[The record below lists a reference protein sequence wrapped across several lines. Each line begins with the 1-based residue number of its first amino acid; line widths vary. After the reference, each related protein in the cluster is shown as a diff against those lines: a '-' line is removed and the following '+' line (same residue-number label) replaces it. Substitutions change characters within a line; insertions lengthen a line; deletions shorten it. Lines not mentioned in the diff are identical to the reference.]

1 MSGTRVS
8 QGWAWLLL
16 LSGLSGLGLQGVWTR
31 AFAVGLGHESPA
43 MLGVVTAVFGGL
55 AAGAGAWSWIR
66 RLPWRPSTVC
76 GALEAVIGIWAIT
89 TAWTVPIAG
98 GWLMRWMGP
107 MPSGPFQ
114 AFLSIVGPLVV
125 LLPATTAMGG
135 TLPAVERLV
144 SEGHRND
151 RNVGPLYALN
161 TLGAVLGVMV
171 SVGWLQP
178 RLGLKGTSCAFGVLN
193 LICAAGFLLWG
204 RLHGSDRDPGNGWK
218 VQEARAGATGS
229 PTANAATSRWSL
241 PLLAWTGFLGIGFEV
256 LATRLL
262 GQALEGTVFSHAAV
276 LGVFL
281 AGTALGGAL
290 RNRWVRDPDRAL
302 PTLLL
307 GQAAS
312 LVVSGFVVVW
322 TPAWHPA
329 MRAILG
335 DGKTAMLATEWIL
348 AAAVVGAPTVL
359 MGLLFS
365 SLATLAMR
373 GRPAGLGWAVA
384 FNTLGSALAPAAVG
398 LGMIP
403 WLGSRWTWVALVVGY
418 CAPVSGSHLL
428 RGLAF
433 GVVGVALLG
442 LPRFMDLQLR
452 LPGSRL
458 VEVREG
464 AGDTVAVVE
473 QPGGNRALRLNNRF
487 TMGGT
492 ASTNAE
498 RRHGHLPLLW
508 HPAPRR
514 ALFLGV
520 GTGISFAAM
529 DAHPGLKAQ
538 GVELVPEAAGV
549 LDAFRPHNAYSTD
562 LAVHVA
568 DARRHVRTTTAS
580 YDVIVADLFHPARD
594 GAAGLY
600 TREHFAAVRERL
612 SEGGVFCQWLPLFQL
627 DEPTLRVI
635 VRTYLLVFPEAQAFL
650 LRYTAD
656 TPVLGLVGGRGPLR
670 FDEGWMARRTRDG
683 GLQEALKPLVL
694 TEDIPVFGLWFA
706 GPAWLSA
713 FAGDADV
720 NTDDHPV
727 VLFQAPQTLVGRA
740 TPGHALLERLLAR
753 PAAVPEGLFTSRT
766 DATAWN
772 ERLAQYRR
780 ARDAYLSGLIAEASG
795 QREAALDR
803 YIDSARLS
811 ADFTTGYAQVL
822 ARASQSAKTDPDGVR
837 RLLDRL
843 TEARPDRGVAADL
856 KRRLGL

>member
-1 MSGTRVS
+1 
-8 QGWAWLLL
+8 L

-55 AAGAGAWSWIR
+55 AAGAFAWGWIR
-66 RLPWRPSTVC
+66 RLPFRPSTFC
-76 GALEAVIGIWAIT
+76 GALEAVIGFWSIT

-114 AFLSIVGPLVV
+114 AFVSVAGPLVV
-125 LLPATTAMGG
+125 LLPATMAMGV
-135 TLPAVERLV
+135 TLPAVERLLSGKFV
-144 SEGHRND
+144 DGSR
-151 RNVGPLYALN
+151 VGPLYAVN
-161 TLGAVLGVMV
+161 TLGAALGVVV

-178 RLGLKGTSCAFGVLN
+178 WLGLKATTCAFGALN
-193 LICAAGFLLWG
+193 LICSVGFLLLG
-204 RLHGSDRDPGNGWK
+204 RRDGIDRNPGIGGRAEEVSTRGSETRMVNQK
-218 VQEARAGATGS
+218 AI
-229 PTANAATSRWSL
+229 RWSL
-241 PLLAWTGFLGIGFEV
+241 GLLAWTGFLGIGFEV

-262 GQALEGTVFSHAAV
+262 GQAMEGTVFSHAAV

-281 AGTALGGAL
+281 CGTALGGAL
-290 RNRWVRDPDRAL
+290 RNRWVQDPDRAL
-302 PTLLL
+302 PRLLL

-322 TPAWHPA
+322 TPTWHPA
-329 MRAILG
+329 IRAILG
-335 DGKTAMLATEWIL
+335 DGKAAMLATEWLL
-348 AAAVVGAPTVL
+348 AAAVVGLPTVL

-365 SLATLAMR
+365 SLATVVLR
-373 GRPAGLGWAVA
+373 GRPDGLGWAMA
-384 FNTLGSALAPAAVG
+384 FNTLGSAVAPAVVG

-403 WLGSRWTWVALVVGY
+403 WLGSRWTWVAMVVGY
-418 CAPVSGSHLL
+418 CAPVSGSNRL
-428 RGLAF
+428 RGLSF
-433 GVVGVALLG
+433 GIVAVALLG
-442 LPRFMDLQLR
+442 LPRTMDLQLR
-452 LPGSRL
+452 LPGARL

-473 QPGGNRALRLNNRF
+473 QPGGNRALRVNNRF

-529 DAHPGLKAQ
+529 EAHPDLTAV
-538 GVELVPEAAGV
+538 GVELVPEVVAV
-549 LDAFRPHNAYSTD
+549 LDAFLPHNAHSAD
-562 LAVHVA
+562 LTVHVA
-568 DARRHVRTTTAS
+568 DARRYVRTTSAT

-600 TREHFAAVRERL
+600 THEHFAAVRARL
-612 SEGGVFCQWLPLFQL
+612 SDNGLFCQWLPLFQL

-635 VRTYLLVFPEAQAFL
+635 VRTYLQVFPEAQAFL

-656 TPVLGLVGGRGPLR
+656 TPVLGLVGSRGPLR
-670 FDEGWMARRTRDG
+670 FEEGWMARRTTDVVLRD
-683 GLQEALKPLVL
+683 ALKPLVL

-706 GPAWLSA
+706 GPAWLA
-713 FAGDADV
+713 EFAGNAAL
-720 NTDDHPV
+720 NTDDRPV
-727 VLFQAPQTLVGRA
+727 VLFKAPQTLVGRA
-740 TPGHALLERLLAR
+740 TPGHALLERLLALT
-753 PAAVPEGLFTSRT
+753 PAEPSGLFASAG
-766 DATAWN
+766 DAAKWN
-772 ERLAQYRR
+772 ARLVDFRR

-795 QREAALDR
+795 QREAAMDR

-843 TEARPDRGVAADL
+843 TDARPDRGVAADL